1 VNRRLLASVAALA
14 TLSASGCAGTS
25 VTQLWRNPDYR
36 SRPVHRVFIFAA
48 MPGHANPVQFE
59 NALARELAAK
69 GFQATTASSLF
80 PAGRMNRIQVQEYVV
95 ANKVDLFILERLTTE
110 AADPVTVTTTVATS
124 NGWYGSY
131 ASQTAVV
138 AQGTDV
144 SARVEA
150 YDPRTEP
157 DTLLWSGQSNVIDLQ
172 GAPQSLSAAVTSQL
186 IEAKILVK

>member
-1 VNRRLLASVAALA
+1 LNRRLLASVAALVA
-14 TLSASGCAGTS
+14 LGTSGCAGTT
-25 VTQLWRNPDYR
+25 VTQLWRSPDYR
-36 SRPVHRVFIFAA
+36 PHPVNRVFIFAA

-59 NALARELAAK
+59 NALAQALAAK

-80 PAGRMNRIQVQEYVV
+80 PPGRMNRIQVQEYVV
-95 ANKVDLFILERLTTE
+95 ANRVDLFVLMRLTTE

-144 SARVEA
+144 SARVEV

-157 DTLLWSGQSNVIDLQ
+157 DTLIWAGQSNVVDLQ
-172 GAPQSLSAAVTSQL
+172 GAPQSLAAVVTSEL
-186 IEAKILVK
+186 IKAQVLVR

>member
-36 SRPVHRVFIFAA
+36 SRPVSRVFIFAA

-131 ASQTAVV
+131 ATQTAVI

-144 SARVEA
+144 SARVEV

-172 GAPQSLSAAVTSQL
+172 AAPQSLSAAVTSQL